1 MSASRRL
8 VGGRAIVAPMM
19 GSLDF
24 TSWRGLAAT
33 LASLVLVSMVAV
45 SIRLLMMQTVQRRR
59 ERANRQINERLKT
72 LISAYK
78 TLGGSFTGE
87 LVVDPTHLRDLRR
100 RLAAGEPLEQEPDLG
115 LGLASPLEHP
125 ALERRRRTRDAVEAA
140 LSDVILL
147 GTEEQVRLAA
157 EAAADMVAG
166 RKVGTA
172 RLVVSL
178 RDFIRRA
185 LDLEPIPHGLPIP
198 DQGPLRPGGSG
209 GGGKGGD
216 KGGGRGGGG
225 GGGGAAGGAGMGEA
239 GVHADMDDP
248 DGVHRG
254 MRAFPRAL

>member
-1 MSASRRL
+1 MMS
-8 VGGRAIVAPMM
+8 
-19 GSLDF
+19 SLDF

-33 LASLVLVSMVAV
+33 LASLVLVSLVVV
-45 SIRLLMMQTVQRRR
+45 SLRLLVMQTVQRRR
-59 ERANRQINERLKT
+59 ERENRQINERLKT

-87 LVVDPTHLRDLRR
+87 LVVDPTHLRDMRR
-100 RLAAGEPLEQEPDLG
+100 RLAAGEPLEQEPDQGFVLT
-115 LGLASPLEHP
+115 SPLDHP

-140 LSDVILL
+140 LSDVMLL

-178 RDFIRRA
+178 RGFIRRA
-185 LDLEPIPHGLPIP
+185 LDLEPIPQGLVIP
-198 DQGPLRPGGSG
+198 DQGPLRPSGG

-225 GGGGAAGGAGMGEA
+225 AGGGGAGAGGVGMGEA
-239 GVHADMDDP
+239 GIQVDTDDN
-248 DGVHRG
+248 
-254 MRAFPRAL
+254 RA

>member
-1 MSASRRL
+1 MS
-8 VGGRAIVAPMM
+8 
-19 GSLDF
+19 SLDF

-33 LASLVLVSMVAV
+33 LASLVLVSLVVV
-45 SIRLLMMQTVQRRR
+45 SIRLLVMQTVQRRR
-59 ERANRQINERLKT
+59 ERENRQINERLKT

-87 LVVDPTHLRDLRR
+87 LVVDPTHLRDMRR
-100 RLAAGEPLEQEPDLG
+100 RLAAGEPLEQEPDQG
-115 LGLASPLEHP
+115 LVLASSLDHP
-125 ALERRRRTRDAVEAA
+125 ALERRRRMRDAVEAA
-140 LSDVILL
+140 LSDVMLL

-185 LDLEPIPHGLPIP
+185 LDLEPIPHGLAIP
-198 DQGPLRPGGSG
+198 DQGPLRPSGG

-225 GGGGAAGGAGMGEA
+225 GGVGGGGAGGVGMGGA
-239 GVHADMDDP
+239 GVHADTDDTE
-248 DGVHRG
+248 DGHRV
-254 MRAFPRAL
+254 

>member
-1 MSASRRL
+1 
-8 VGGRAIVAPMM
+8 MM

-24 TSWRGLAAT
+24 TSWRGLVAT
-33 LASLVLVSMVAV
+33 LASIVLVSLVAV

-59 ERANRQINERLKT
+59 ERENRQINERLKT
-72 LISAYK
+72 LIAAYK

-87 LVVDPTHLRDLRR
+87 LIVDPTHLRDLRR
-100 RLAAGEPLEQEPDLG
+100 RLAAGEPPEQDPALDFE
-115 LGLASPLEHP
+115 LASPLEHP

-166 RKVGTA
+166 RKVGMA

-185 LDLEPIPHGLPIP
+185 LDLEPIPHGLLIP
-198 DQGPLRPGGSG
+198 DQGPLRPGSSG

-225 GGGGAAGGAGMGEA
+225 GGAAGGAAGTGGAGMGEA
-239 GVHADMDDP
+239 GIHADLDDP
-248 DGVHRG
+248 DGGHRG
-254 MRAFPRAL
+254 DGR

>member
-1 MSASRRL
+1 M
-8 VGGRAIVAPMM
+8 
-19 GSLDF
+19 
-24 TSWRGLAAT
+24 AT
-33 LASLVLVSMVAV
+33 LASLVLVSLVV
-45 SIRLLMMQTVQRRR
+45 VGIRLLVMQTVQRRR
-59 ERANRQINERLKT
+59 ERENRQINERLRT
-72 LISAYK
+72 LIAAYK

-100 RLAAGEPLEQEPDLG
+100 RLAAGEPLEQEPDPG

-125 ALERRRRTRDAVEAA
+125 AHERRRRIRDAVEAA
-140 LSDVILL
+140 LSDVVLL

-185 LDLEPIPHGLPIP
+185 LDLEPIPYGLAIP
-198 DQGPLRPGGSG
+198 DQGPVRPG

-216 KGGGRGGGG
+216 KGGGKG
-225 GGGGAAGGAGMGEA
+225 GGGGAGGGGAGGGGAGEAGMGGA
-239 GVHADMDDP
+239 GVHADTDDP
-248 DGVHRG
+248 DDVHRG
-254 MRAFPRAL
+254 